1 MIYILLSILCSVTV
15 GILFKLA
22 RRYQIN
28 IPQAVA
34 WNYLTAIILCAFFFR
49 VKISDVKLPS
59 SPLYIY
65 LGILLPLIF
74 VILSKSIK
82 EIGIAKTDIAQR
94 LSLFIPIIA
103 AYFLFGEQF
112 TLMKVLALVSG
123 FLAIVLILYKPAKV
137 ANKSSILYPLLVFV
151 GYGIVDVMFKKVA
164 LMPAISYPTSLLIV
178 FVLAFC
184 LSLITIVYLAV
195 FKKQRFQ
202 MVNFACGVVL
212 GLFNFS
218 NIYFYLKAH
227 KALSN
232 TPSIVFG
239 SMNLGVIVL
248 GTIVGVYLFK
258 EKLSRVNII
267 GIVLA
272 LLSVVI
278 LTVS

>member
-34 WNYLTAIILCAFFFR
+34 WNYLTAITLCAFFFQ

-65 LGILLPLIF
+65 LGILLPIIF
-74 VILSKSIK
+74 VILSRSIK

-112 TLMKVLALVSG
+112 TLMKVLALGSG

-137 ANKSSILYPLLVFV
+137 ANKGSILYPLLVFV

-258 EKLSRVNII
+258 EKLSRLNII